1 MMTRAFIWDPPY
13 LKRGTM
19 RIDYWGI
26 GLLALAIGALQ
37 VMLDKGQED
46 DWFSSHYILTL
57 GVIFVAGFA
66 AFIMRELMAEHPVVH
81 LTVFRDRTYSAGVIL
96 MTCVGFVLYGSMV
109 LLPIWLQTLLG
120 YPALQAGIALA
131 PRGMGSFIAMPI
143 VGALLS
149 RGDPRKFLA
158 TGCIIAGW
166 TMWQFSRLNMDA
178 GYWNFFWPQFIQGV
192 SLGLLFVPLTT
203 ITMALIP
210 REEMG
215 NATSIF
221 NFMRNIGGS
230 FGIATV
236 ATLSARNQ
244 QKHMN
249 YLSADVNMYNPLA
262 QRSLQNFE
270 NMMRAHGSGPVVA
283 QHQGYIMLS
292 GMLQRQAAILSYLDV
307 FFMLCMIFVS
317 ILPLILIMK
326 RPPKG
331 AARVAAH

>member
-1 MMTRAFIWDPPY
+1 
-13 LKRGTM
+13 
-19 RIDYWGI
+19 
-26 GLLALAIGALQ
+26 
-37 VMLDKGQED
+37 
-46 DWFSSHYILTL
+46 
-57 GVIFVAGFA
+57 
-66 AFIMRELMAEHPVVH
+66 
-81 LTVFRDRTYSAGVIL
+81 
-96 MTCVGFVLYGSMV
+96 
-109 LLPIWLQTLLG
+109 
-120 YPALQAGIALA
+120 
-131 PRGMGSFIAMPI
+131 
-143 VGALLS
+143 
-149 RGDPRKFLA
+149 
-158 TGCIIAGW
+158 
-166 TMWQFSRLNMDA
+166 
-178 GYWNFFWPQFIQGV
+178 
-192 SLGLLFVPLTT
+192 
-203 ITMALIP
+203 MALIP

-270 NMMRAHGSGPVVA
+270 NMMRAQGSGPVVA